1 MEADNNSQF
10 IYTSL
15 ELKMIAQK
23 MLDLAH
29 EAGALQASVDVTEDY
44 GLSTQVRLGQ
54 LETSENNREKSASI
68 TIYNSGRKGFAETS
82 NFESDALRQT
92 VLKAR
97 DIAKFTKPD
106 KFSGLPKKE
115 DLEFKPRNDL
125 ELYFPWD
132 ISIEGAVDIAK
143 RCEASAL
150 GTDKHIKN
158 SEGAAVTVHHSNFFS
173 VNSLGFEGGY
183 KQSRHTVSVAPIATR
198 NGEMERDYWYSSDRN
213 FTNLGTPEDVGRYAA
228 QRALARL
235 GSRRISTRRSPVL
248 FDAPIA
254 TSLLGSFVQAISG
267 ASLYKNLTFLDKSLG
282 TLIFPESICIEEN
295 PFLIG
300 EMGSAPFDDEGVKV
314 RPRLV
319 VENGVIK
326 GYFLSSY
333 SAKRLNMNTTGNAG
347 GSHNLRIFDNNSHG
361 KNSLNE
367 MFKLMGN
374 GLFVTELMGQ
384 GVNTITGDYSRGV
397 SGFWIQNGQI
407 SFPVYEI
414 TIAGNLKEMFQNIV
428 SIGADEYRRG
438 SKTTGSVLIER
449 MTIGGS

>member
-1 MEADNNSQF
+1 
-10 IYTSL
+10 
-15 ELKMIAQK
+15 MIAQK

-29 EAGALQASVDVTEDY
+29 GAGAMQASVDVTEDY

-82 NFESDALRQT
+82 NFESGALQQT

-106 KFSGLPKKE
+106 KFSGLPNRE
-115 DLEFKPRNDL
+115 DLEFQPRNDL
-125 ELYFPWD
+125 DLYFPWNIGIRD
-132 ISIEGAVDIAK
+132 AVDIAQ

-158 SEGAAVTVHHSNFFS
+158 SEGAAV
-173 VNSLGFEGGY
+173 
-183 KQSRHTVSVAPIATR
+183 SVAPIAIR

-213 FTNLGTPEDVGRYAA
+213 FNNLATPEDIGNYAA

-254 TSLLGSFVQAISG
+254 ASLLGSFVQAISG
-267 ASLYKNLTFLDKSLG
+267 ASLYKNLTFLDKSLD
-282 TLIFPESICIEEN
+282 TLVFPESICIEEN

-333 SAKRLNMNTTGNAG
+333 SAKRLNMHTTGNAG
-347 GSHNLRIFDNNSHG
+347 GSHNLRMFDNNSHAG
-361 KNSLNE
+361 NNLNE

-384 GVNTITGDYSRGV
+384 GVNIITGDYSRGV

-428 SIGADEYRRG
+428 SIGTDEYRRG
-438 SKTTGSVLIER
+438 SKTTGSVLIET

>member
-1 MEADNNSQF
+1 
-10 IYTSL
+10 
-15 ELKMIAQK
+15 MIAQK

-29 EAGALQASVDVTEDY
+29 GAGAAQASVDVTEDY

-82 NFESDALRQT
+82 NFESDALQQT

-106 KFSGLPKKE
+106 KFSGLPNKE
-115 DLEFKPRNDL
+115 DLELQPRDDL
-125 ELYFPWD
+125 ELYFPWNIGIKD
-132 ISIEGAVDIAK
+132 AVDIAL

-150 GTDKHIKN
+150 EADKHIKN

-198 NGEMERDYWYSSDRN
+198 KGEMERDYWYSSDRN
-213 FTNLGTPEDVGRYAA
+213 FKNLANPEDIGSYAA
-228 QRALARL
+228 QRALSRL
-235 GSRRISTRRSPVL
+235 GSRRISTRKSPVL

-254 TSLLGSFVQAISG
+254 ASLLGSFVQAISG
-267 ASLYKNLTFLDKSLG
+267 ASLYKNLTFLDKSLN
-282 TLIFPESICIEEN
+282 TRIFPEFICIEEN

-319 VENGVIK
+319 VENGVLK

-333 SAKRLNMNTTGNAG
+333 SAKRLNMHTTGNAG
-347 GSHNLRIFDNNSHG
+347 GSHNLRMFDNNSHTE
-361 KNSLNE
+361 NNLNN

-384 GVNTITGDYSRGV
+384 GVNIITGDYSRGV

-414 TIAGNLKEMFQNIV
+414 TIAGNLKEMFQSIV
-428 SIGADEYRRG
+428 SIGTDEYRRG
-438 SKTTGSVLIER
+438 AKTTGSVLIET

>member
-1 MEADNNSQF
+1 
-10 IYTSL
+10 
-15 ELKMIAQK
+15 MIAQK
-23 MLDLAH
+23 MLGLAH
-29 EAGALQASVDVTEDY
+29 EAGAMQASVDVTEDY

-68 TIYNSGRKGFAETS
+68 TIYNYGRKGFAETS
-82 NFESDALRQT
+82 NFESDALQRT

-106 KFSGLPKKE
+106 KFSGLPNKE
-115 DLEFKPRNDL
+115 ELEFHPRDDL
-125 ELYFPWD
+125 GLYFPWN
-132 ISIEGAVDIAK
+132 IGIEDAVDIAL

-173 VNSLGFEGGY
+173 VNSFGFEGGY
-183 KQSRHTVSVAPIATR
+183 KESRHTLSVAPIATK

-213 FTNLGTPEDVGRYAA
+213 FNNLATPEDVGSYAA
-228 QRALARL
+228 QRALSRL
-235 GSRRISTRRSPVL
+235 GSRRISTRKSPVL

-254 TSLLGSFVQAISG
+254 ASLLGSFVQAISG
-267 ASLYKNLTFLDKSLG
+267 ASLYKNLTFLDKSLD
-282 TLIFPESICIEEN
+282 TRVFPESICIEEN

-333 SAKRLNMNTTGNAG
+333 SAKRLNMHTTGNAG
-347 GSHNLRIFDNNSHG
+347 GSHNLRMFDNNSHTG
-361 KNSLNE
+361 NNLNE

-384 GVNTITGDYSRGV
+384 GVNIITGDYSRGV

-414 TIAGNLKEMFQNIV
+414 TVAGNLKEMFHNIV

-438 SKTTGSVLIER
+438 SKTIGSVLIET
-449 MTIGGS
+449 MTVGGS

>member
-1 MEADNNSQF
+1 MGLNNNSQF
-10 IYTSL
+10 IYSSS

-29 EAGALQASVDVTEDY
+29 VAGAVQASVDVTEDY

-82 NFESDALRQT
+82 NFESDALQQT

-106 KFSGLPKKE
+106 KFSGLPNKE
-115 DLEFKPRNDL
+115 NLEFQPRDDL
-125 ELYFPWD
+125 ELYFPWNIGIKD
-132 ISIEGAVDIAK
+132 AVDIAL

-150 GTDKHIKN
+150 GADKHIKN

-198 NGEMERDYWYSSDRN
+198 KGEMERDYWYSSDRN
-213 FTNLGTPEDVGRYAA
+213 FKNLANPEDIGSYAA
-228 QRALARL
+228 QRALSRL
-235 GSRRISTRRSPVL
+235 GSRRISTRKSPVL

-254 TSLLGSFVQAISG
+254 ASLLGSFVQAISG
-267 ASLYKNLTFLDKSLG
+267 ASLYKNLTFLDKSLD
-282 TLIFPESICIEEN
+282 TRIFPESICIEEN
-295 PFLIG
+295 PFLVG

-333 SAKRLNMNTTGNAG
+333 SAKRLNMHTTGNAG
-347 GSHNLRIFDNNSHG
+347 GSHNLRMFDNNS
-361 KNSLNE
+361 NTENNLNK

-384 GVNTITGDYSRGV
+384 GVNIITGDYSRGV

-414 TIAGNLKEMFQNIV
+414 TIAGNLKEMFQSIV
-428 SIGADEYRRG
+428 SIGTDEYRRG
-438 SKTTGSVLIER
+438 AKTTGSVLIET